1 MKFLANLCISPRTVR
16 YLRKLGFEIYRV
28 NEVGLARAKD
38 REILNYAVEENMI
51 LITMDLD
58 VGYLLAYTRR
68 NKPSVIL
75 FRLRNP
81 SVENINRLLPEV
93 IETTRDHLEK
103 GAIIVVE
110 DWRIRIRELPISE

>member
-1 MKFLANLCISPRTVR
+1 
-16 YLRKLGFEIYRV
+16 
-28 NEVGLARAKD
+28 
-38 REILNYAVEENMI
+38 MI

-81 SVENINRLLPEV
+81 SVENVNRLLPEV